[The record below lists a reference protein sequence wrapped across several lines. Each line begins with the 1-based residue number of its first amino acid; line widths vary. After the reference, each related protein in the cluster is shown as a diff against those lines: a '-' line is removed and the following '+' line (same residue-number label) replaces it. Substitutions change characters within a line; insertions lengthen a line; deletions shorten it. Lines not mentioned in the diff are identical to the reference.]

1 MSLTS
6 MGKLVRVREMI
17 VAKEADAYDSADVC
31 VHGELLS
38 VDGTPTYEDELRAM
52 TTAGL
57 RRERL
62 RLMHLVLNEI
72 QPVKQRTLAMHI
84 DDTLRDLHVILEA
97 DWLGLAWAGTIR
109 DAIYLI
115 DEYKTQL
122 EKDPS

>member
-17 VAKEADAYDSADVC
+17 VAKEANVYDSADAG
-31 VHGELLS
+31 VHGEPLS
-38 VDGTPTYEDELRAM
+38 VDGIPTYEDELRALPIE
-52 TTAGL
+52 GL
-57 RRERL
+57 RRERS
-62 RLMHLVLNEI
+62 RLMHLVLNET

-84 DDTLRDLHVILEA
+84 DDTLKDLHVILEA